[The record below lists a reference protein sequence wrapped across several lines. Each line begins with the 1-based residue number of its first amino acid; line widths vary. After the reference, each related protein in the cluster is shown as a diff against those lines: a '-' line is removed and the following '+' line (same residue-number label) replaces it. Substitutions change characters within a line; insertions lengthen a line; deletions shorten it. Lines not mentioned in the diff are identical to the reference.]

1 MKKLFT
7 LIALACIICLAFG
20 AKAQVVTIT
29 NGTNGS
35 ASAPLNHSNPYSAN
49 EMIYLQTQINQAG
62 NIGKIA
68 FEKAGGAN
76 VSPITNVFIYMKHT
90 TLSALTAG
98 AFDTT
103 GYTRVYKGDFTNNS
117 TTGWM
122 EVVLNTPFV
131 YNNTSN
137 LSIIFFKNNG
147 STGTSQTYKYGFV
160 TRLATRRANNAT
172 GITTATNLTT
182 SDALPNLRLE
192 FVAPTGMAKAIDP
205 AAFSLTPNP
214 ATGLVVI
221 KNAENASLIQVLDLT
236 GRVVLSQKVQETNSE
251 LDLTK
256 LPVGAY
262 LVQVLTK
269 NTVSVQRLIK
279 Q

>member
-7 LIALACIICLAFG
+7 FNALACLLCLVFG
-20 AKAQVVTIT
+20 AEAQVVTIT
-29 NGTNGS
+29 NGTSNS

-62 NIGKIA
+62 SISKIA
-68 FEKAGGAN
+68 FEKAAGAN
-76 VSPITNVFIYMKHT
+76 VSPVTNVRIYMKHT
-90 TLSALTAG
+90 TASVLAAG

-103 GYTRVYKGDFTNNS
+103 GYTRVYKGDFMNNATS
-117 TTGWM
+117 GWM
-122 EVVLNTPFV
+122 EIVLNTPFV

-147 STGTSQTYKYGFV
+147 STASSQTYKYGFV
-160 TRLATRRANNAT
+160 SRLATRRASNAT

-192 FVAPTGMAKAIDP
+192 FSAPNGLSKVAER
-205 AAFSLTPNP
+205 AAFSLAPNP
-214 ATGLVVI
+214 TSGLTLI
-221 KNAENASLIQVLDLT
+221 KNAENASLIRVSDLT
-236 GRVVLSQKVQETNSE
+236 GKVVLSQKMQQANAE

-256 LPVGAY
+256 LPAGTY
-262 LVQVLTK
+262 LVQVHAK
-269 NTVSVQRLIK
+269 NTVSVQRLVK